1 MWPPFLTITRV
12 NDTFGIVR
20 RALLPALAVAFLA
33 GGIGYWLG
41 RRPFNAPAD
50 PAVVAQIQRLNQL
63 ATVRYTVQ
71 KAVGIREPKTPLGEE
86 SILLIVQATVDAG
99 IKLDQLTES
108 DVTKRSGG
116 TIVVRI
122 PRAEI
127 LNVAIDE
134 NATKVWDR
142 QKTWWTPWVPYSPDL
157 EGRARREGLRI
168 AREAAVEM
176 GILQQAESNAA
187 AAIRSLLHITGTP
200 EVIVIT
206 AGSS

>member
-1 MWPPFLTITRV
+1 M
-12 NDTFGIVR
+12 R
-20 RALLPALAVAFLA
+20 RALLPAIALALLGV
-33 GGIGYWLG
+33 GIGYWLG
-41 RRPFNAPAD
+41 RRPFAAPAD
-50 PAVVAQIQRLNQL
+50 TAVVAQIQRLNQL

-71 KAVGIREPKTPLGEE
+71 KVVGIREPKTPVGEE

-108 DVTKRSGG
+108 DVTKRSDGALL
-116 TIVVRI
+116 IRI

-157 EGRARREGLRI
+157 ESKARREGLRI
-168 AREAAVEM
+168 ARDAAIEM
-176 GILQQAESNAA
+176 GILEQAESNSAT
-187 AAIRSLLHITGTP
+187 AIRSLLNLSGTP

>member
-1 MWPPFLTITRV
+1 
-12 NDTFGIVR
+12 VR
-20 RALLPALAVAFLA
+20 RALLPSLALALLTA
-33 GGIGYWLG
+33 GIGYWLG
-41 RRPFNAPAD
+41 RRAWTAPAD

-71 KAVGIREPKTPLGEE
+71 KVVGIREEKEPVGEE
-86 SILLIVQATVDAG
+86 SILLIVQATVEAG
-99 IKLDQLTES
+99 IQLDRIAEA
-108 DVTKRSGG
+108 DVARRPDGALV
-116 TIVVRI
+116 IRI

-142 QKTWWTPWVPYSPDL
+142 QKTWWTPWVDYSPDL
-157 EGRARREGLRI
+157 ESRARREGLRI

-176 GILQQAESNAA
+176 GILNQAESNAA
-187 AAIRSLLHITGTP
+187 TAIRSLMNLAGTP
-200 EVIVIT
+200 EVVIVT

>member
-1 MWPPFLTITRV
+1 MV
-12 NDTFGIVR
+12 VR
-20 RALLPALAVAFLA
+20 RALLPALAAAFLA

-41 RRPFNAPAD
+41 RRPFTAAAD

-71 KAVGIREPKTPLGEE
+71 KVVGIREPKTPLGEE

-99 IKLDQLTES
+99 IKLDQLTGA
-108 DVTKRSGG
+108 DVTKRSDG
-116 TIVVRI
+116 TLVVRI

-157 EGRARREGLRI
+157 ESRARREGLRI
-168 AREAAVEM
+168 AREAAIDM
-176 GILQQAESNAA
+176 GILQQAEANAR
-187 AAIRSLLHITGTP
+187 AAIRGLLNITGTP

>member
-1 MWPPFLTITRV
+1 MASG
-12 NDTFGIVR
+12 DTFEEVR
-20 RALLPALAVAFLA
+20 AILFLAAALLVLVA
-33 GGIGYWLG
+33 GVGYWVG
-41 RRPFNAPAD
+41 KQSWTAPAD

-71 KAVGIREPKTPLGEE
+71 KVVGIREPKTPVGEE

-99 IKLDQLTES
+99 IKLDQLTS
-108 DVTKRSGG
+108 ADVTRRDGALV
-116 TIVVRI
+116 IRI

-157 EGRARREGLRI
+157 ESKARREGLRI
-168 AREAAVEM
+168 ARDAAIEM
-176 GILQQAESNAA
+176 GILQQAEANAQT
-187 AAIRSLLHITGTP
+187 AIRSLLNLSGTP
-200 EVIVIT
+200 DVVVLT
-206 AGSS
+206 GGSS

>member
-1 MWPPFLTITRV
+1 MRRP
-12 NDTFGIVR
+12 IVPAVLL
-20 RALLPALAVAFLA
+20 ALLAA
-33 GGIGYWLG
+33 GLGYWLG
-41 RRPFNAPAD
+41 HRAWTSPAD

-63 ATVRYTVQ
+63 TTVRYTVQ
-71 KAVGIREPKTPLGEE
+71 KVVGIREPKEPVGEE

-99 IKLDQLTES
+99 IQLDKLTES
-108 DVTKRSGG
+108 DVTKRSDG
-116 TIVVRI
+116 TLVVRI

-134 NATKVWDR
+134 NSTKVWDR

-157 EGRARREGLRI
+157 EGKARREGLRI

-176 GILQQAESNAA
+176 GILNQAETNART
-187 AAIRSLLHITGTP
+187 AIRSLLGLAGTP
-200 EVIVIT
+200 EVVVIT